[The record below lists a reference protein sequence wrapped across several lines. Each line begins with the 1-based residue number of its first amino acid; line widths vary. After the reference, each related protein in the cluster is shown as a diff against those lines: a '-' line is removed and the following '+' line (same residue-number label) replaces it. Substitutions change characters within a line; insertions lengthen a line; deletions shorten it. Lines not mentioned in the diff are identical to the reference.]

1 MLGHSPVFVCRR
13 ALLLCRGR
21 FVRLGLLAE
30 EQGIIFAKKKKRRP
44 HGPVTLDGI
53 YKGQHAV
60 QDVGSLWIVMD
71 IVRVDPIC
79 NVECVTALNLA
90 GDYLAFDEKEAVIQN
105 QAA

>member
-1 MLGHSPVFVCRR
+1 
-13 ALLLCRGR
+13 
-21 FVRLGLLAE
+21 
-30 EQGIIFAKKKKRRP
+30 
-44 HGPVTLDGI
+44 VTLDGI

>member
-1 MLGHSPVFVCRR
+1 
-13 ALLLCRGR
+13 
-21 FVRLGLLAE
+21 
-30 EQGIIFAKKKKRRP
+30 
-44 HGPVTLDGI
+44 
-53 YKGQHAV
+53 
-60 QDVGSLWIVMD
+60 VMD